1 MRALDMS
8 CDPMP
13 AKCLGVTDD
22 AILGGKLRLF
32 QLQSGHRFGHDAVL
46 LAAAVPARPGEQAIE
61 LGAGVGAAGLAL
73 LARVPRLRLT
83 MVEIEPALAKL
94 AAENIARNGF
104 SEQARTLNLDIAAPA
119 RSFAS
124 LGLASGMGDH
134 VFMNP
139 PFNDA
144 SRQASPDRLRR
155 AAHRAAK
162 NTLSTWLRAATRL
175 LRPAG
180 KLTLIWRSDGL
191 GEMLRALS
199 PAYGAVTILPVHPNA
214 RKPAIRVIIRAIKG
228 SRAPMSILPGLV
240 LNEDG
245 AASASAERVLRGGRA
260 LSLGWEIT

>member
-1 MRALDMS
+1 
-8 CDPMP
+8 MP
-13 AKCLGVTDD
+13 AKPSGLTDD
-22 AILGGKLRLF
+22 AILGGKLRLL
-32 QLQSGHRFGHDAVL
+32 QPQSGHRFGHDAVL
-46 LAAAVPARPGEQAIE
+46 LAAAIPARPGEQAIE
-61 LGAGVGAAGLAL
+61 FGAGVGAAGLAL
-73 LARVPRLRLT
+73 LVRVPKLRLT

-104 SEQARTLNLDIAAPA
+104 SEQARSLNLDVAAPA
-119 RSFAS
+119 RSFAAR
-124 LGLASGMGDH
+124 GLASGMVDH

-144 SRQASPDRLRR
+144 SRQASPDSLRR

-180 KLTLIWRSDGL
+180 TLTLIWRSDGL
-191 GEMLRALS
+191 GEVLRDLS
-199 PAYGAVTILPVHPNA
+199 RGYGAVTILPVYPNA
-214 RKPAIRVIIRAIKG
+214 DKPAIRVIVRAVKA

-245 AASASAERVLRGGRA
+245 AASASAEGVLRGGEA
-260 LSLGWEIT
+260 LPLG

>member
-8 CDPMP
+8 CGQMP
-13 AKCLGVTDD
+13 AKHPGLTDD
-22 AILGGKLRLF
+22 AILGGKLRL
-32 QLQSGHRFGHDAVL
+32 LQPQRGHRFGHDAVL
-46 LAAAVPARPGEQAIE
+46 LAAAIPARPGEQAVE

-73 LARVPRLRLT
+73 LARVPKLRLT

-104 SEQARTLNLDIAAPA
+104 SQQARALALDVAAPA
-119 RSFAS
+119 RNFAA
-124 LGLASGMGDH
+124 LGLAPGMADH

-180 KLTLIWRSDGL
+180 SLTLIWRSDGL
-191 GEMLRALS
+191 DEVLAALS
-199 PAYGAVTILPVHPNA
+199 PGYGAVTIVPVHPNA
-214 RKPAIRVIIRAIKG
+214 DKPAIRAIVRAIKG
-228 SRAPMSILPGLV
+228 SGAPMSILPGLV

-245 AASASAERVLRGGRA
+245 AASASAERVLRGGEA
-260 LSLGWEIT
+260 LSLG